1 MPICLPPLTGLEGL
15 TMHIEIDEISKEFGT
30 TAALHP
36 VSLAIPSGALER
48 VASLLIQDSQVEDFV
63 IP

>member
-1 MPICLPPLTGLEGL
+1 MAVTNRPIDGKLVCNASPGLDSGL
-15 TMHIEIDEISKEFGT
+15 IG
-30 TAALHP
+30 L
-36 VSLAIPSGALER
+36 LER